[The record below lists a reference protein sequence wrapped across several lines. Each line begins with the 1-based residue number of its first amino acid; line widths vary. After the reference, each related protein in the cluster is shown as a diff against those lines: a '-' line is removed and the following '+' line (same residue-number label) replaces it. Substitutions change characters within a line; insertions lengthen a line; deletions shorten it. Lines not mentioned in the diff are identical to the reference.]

1 METRDAQ
8 QIVEAQRQALERTL
22 QLAAQLLQ
30 ATERAV
36 GKKSKENDKE
46 SWLERLRFPMRDR
59 EAAEVA
65 EGLLEAGGKRQADG
79 STRYKADGFDIER
92 QGDTVSV
99 TDKEGGRFQ
108 FRRNRNG
115 QLRRVGRNTLSEAS
129 QGELRSLYPVR
140 DRLGEM
146 VRAPELG
153 DRVGSL
159 GSLAPEGSQAT
170 LNQLRGMKA
179 FGLANN
185 TINQLGGNAPNVEV
199 KVGEY
204 QFKRERGNGETRL
217 SVTSGERQLLSYRA
231 RREGDTLSVE
241 LDRVEMD
248 ESDLQQLQSIGQ
260 QTEYLAGEVPPPQE
274 PEVTASATLLPLHPE
289 IRRALDAL
297 QNTTETTTEINEFGE
312 TEEREVPLLS
322 QTVQGRALQSQLRQ
336 NDGKLSAASQQMAL
350 EVFAEY
356 PSILN
361 QKEIELPTPQELAQ
375 FTNEHKA
382 KRVRRRAN
390 PESKVALFRSRDR
403 QPQQTEIER

>member
-36 GKKSKENDKE
+36 GKKSKEKE
-46 SWLERLRFPMRDR
+46 SWLERLRFPKRVR
-59 EAAEVA
+59 QAAEVA
-65 EGLLEAGGKRQADG
+65 EGLLEAGGERQRDG

-92 QGDTVSV
+92 RGDVVSV

-108 FRRNRNG
+108 FRRNNNG
-115 QLRRVGRNTLSEAS
+115 QLRRVGRNTLSGAS
-129 QGELRSLYPVR
+129 QGELRSLYSMR
-140 DRLGEM
+140 DRLKEM

-199 KVGEY
+199 TVGEY
-204 QFKRERGNGETRL
+204 QFKRERSNGETRL
-217 SVTSGERQLLSYRA
+217 SVTSGERTLLSYRA

-248 ESDLQQLQSIGQ
+248 TNDLQQLQAIGE
-260 QTEYLAGEVPPPQE
+260 QTQYLAGEVPPPE
-274 PEVTASATLLPLHPE
+274 EAETSATATPLPLHPE
-289 IRRALDAL
+289 IQRALDAL
-297 QNTTETTTEINEFGE
+297 QNTTETSTEINEFGE
-312 TEEREVPLLS
+312 PEEQKVPLLS

-350 EVFAEY
+350 EVFADY
-356 PSILN
+356 PAVLN

-390 PESKVALFRSRDR
+390 SESKVALFRSRDR